1 MCPYNVI
8 QIHSVTTD
16 EHFSVVFLSLV
27 NLRFPAD
34 QWDSSGDGRHTGHP
48 EAAEDGPAGP
58 AADAGPVQR
67 DQEEQQAAA
76 PGGKATESCT
86 IVAGRYME
94 CSLHVVFD
102 CVSET
107 SHRFSRCPHTLLAC
121 NCMYY
126 LLPSSRLCLHSCLCL
141 SSQAG
146 LLQWTRLF
154 PSLRHR
160 GQNRFPTQPHPQ
172 VQTQA
177 STQPPPLDN
186 SPVAEEQ
193 VRGHSTLNLKY
204 CLRTAGDV
212 SQKSTCSM
220 GDVVYNKNTFQPTQ

>member
-1 MCPYNVI
+1 MGATLDIQRQQRMDLLDQQLMLAQYNETRRNSRQQHQVEKQQNLAPLLLGDI
-8 QIHSVTTD
+8 WSV
-16 EHFSVVFLSLV
+16 HYMLFLTV
-27 NLRFPAD
+27 CLRL
-34 QWDSSGDGRHTGHP
+34 HT
-48 EAAEDGPAGP
+48 AL
-58 AADAGPVQR
+58 
-67 DQEEQQAAA
+67 AAA
-76 PGGKATESCT
+76 LTLCWHV
-86 IVAGRYME
+86 IV
-94 CSLHVVFD
+94 CII
-102 CVSET
+102 
-107 SHRFSRCPHTLLAC
+107 
-121 NCMYY
+121 YY
-126 LLPSSRLCLHSCLCL
+126 PLCLHSCLCL

-177 STQPPPLDN
+177 STQPLPLDN

-193 VRGHSTLNLKY
+193 VRGHECYGTLNLKY

-220 GDVVYNKNTFQPTQ
+220 GDVVYDKNTFQPTQ